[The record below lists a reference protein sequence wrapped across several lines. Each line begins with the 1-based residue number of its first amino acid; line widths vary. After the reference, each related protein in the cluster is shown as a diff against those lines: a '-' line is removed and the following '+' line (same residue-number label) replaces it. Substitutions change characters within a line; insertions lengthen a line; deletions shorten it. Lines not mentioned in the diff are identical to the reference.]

1 MPAYPGGIFG
11 TSNTNSVP
19 GTGAGGTV
27 TTPFS
32 TLDAVAQNPIGSTIL
47 WNGAI
52 YRYVKFAK
60 GTGTVSSAV
69 GGPAWPT
76 AITAAA
82 TATAQPIFTVT
93 ADQTDSIMGQTPVG
107 VFGAIIV
114 AATYDLYYT
123 YVQVGGIA
131 QCVVPG
137 SIEEDMIIG
146 STSDNQFAKIA
157 AGSNLTRPMV
167 GVRLEGASSAGL
179 SPVLLC
185 NMNF

>member
-11 TSNTNSVP
+11 SSNTNSVP
-19 GTGAGGTV
+19 GTGAGGTA

-32 TLDAVAQNPIGSTIL
+32 TLDATPQNPIGSTIL

-52 YRYVKFAK
+52 YRYVKFSK
-60 GTGTVSSAV
+60 GTGTVNSAV

-82 TATAQPIFTVT
+82 SSVAQPIFTVT

-114 AATYDLYYT
+114 AATYDTYYT
-123 YVQVGGIA
+123 YIQIGGIA

-137 SIEEDMIIG
+137 SVEEDMIIG
-146 STSDNQFAKIA
+146 STSDNQFSKIA
-157 AGSNLTRPMV
+157 AGSNLTRTQV
-167 GVRLEGASSAGL
+167 GIRMEGASSSGL
-179 SPVLLC
+179 SPVLLM
-185 NMNF
+185 NMTF